1 MRPCTRR
8 IMSAEKIIKET
19 SLNDLLVEHAP
30 WCRTTP
36 AALPTHI
43 KPLVSL
49 RARLLTVVVSLTA
62 IGLIVASVVTY
73 QQLRSFLV
81 DRVDHQ
87 AQGSAE
93 AISQSIDRRRPGPG
107 VLDAIS
113 AASAANPGLYV
124 GSAANGAVQW
134 GVTGTQAGDTQL
146 PQPDLSASHASLAA
160 AANGGPFT
168 VGSVKGDTRYRVQ
181 VSPVGDDNTL
191 LLVAAPLKD
200 ADATLHRLLIV
211 ELAVAASVLL
221 AVLLLGLW
229 LVRVGLRPLGRIE
242 QTAAAIAGGD
252 LSQRVENDDPRTEV
266 GRLGGALNTM
276 LGQIEEAF
284 DERTASENRLRR
296 FIADASHELR
306 TPLAA
311 VRAYAE
317 LFDRGAR
324 ERPDDLER
332 SMNGIQRESRRMGL
346 LVDDLLLLAR
356 LDQGR
361 PLERKPVELED
372 VTRDAVEAAR
382 MLDPGREIELVAPA
396 SVEVQ
401 GDRERL
407 RQILDN
413 LLANVRAHTPPGS
426 AATVRVLNRGDSAV
440 IEVADAGHGLSD
452 EQLSHAFER
461 FYRGD
466 SSRSRD
472 AGGAGLGLA
481 IISAIAE
488 SHGGSATVVNEGR
501 DGGQGL
507 TVRVAIPLTAPT
519 VVSAAGA
526 AADENLSPSPL

>member
-1 MRPCTRR
+1 
-8 IMSAEKIIKET
+8 
-19 SLNDLLVEHAP
+19 
-30 WCRTTP
+30 
-36 AALPTHI
+36 
-43 KPLVSL
+43 VSL

-62 IGLIVASVVTY
+62 IGLVVASIVTY

-81 DRVDHQ
+81 DRVDRQ
-87 AQGSAE
+87 AQGTAE
-93 AISQSIDRRRPGPG
+93 AIAHSFEHGRPGPG
-107 VLDAIS
+107 GLDAIGT
-113 AASAANPGLYV
+113 ANPGIYV
-124 GSAANGAVQW
+124 GAFNTAGTVNWAALGTRPGDVPLSQPSLPADSADG
-134 GVTGTQAGDTQL
+134 
-146 PQPDLSASHASLAA
+146 AA
-160 AANGGPFT
+160 ARTKPFT
-168 VGSVKGDTRYRVQ
+168 VNAVKGDTRFRVRFEPIADTNQ
-181 VSPVGDDNTL
+181 VL
-191 LLVAAPLKD
+191 IVAAPLKD
-200 ADATLHRLLIV
+200 ADDTLHRLLIV
-211 ELAVAASVLL
+211 ELAVAASVLA

-284 DERTASENRLRR
+284 NERTASENRLRR

-332 SMNGIQRESRRMGL
+332 SMTGIQRESRRMGL

-372 VTRDAVEAAR
+372 VARDAVEAAR
-382 MLDPGREIELVAPA
+382 TLDPGREIELDAPVP
-396 SVEVQ
+396 VEVQ

-413 LLANVRAHTPPGS
+413 LLANVRAHTPAGS
-426 AATVRVLNRGDSAV
+426 AATVRVLNGGDAAV
-440 IEVADAGHGLSD
+440 IEVADAGPGLSD
-452 EQLSHAFER
+452 EQLTHAFER

-466 SSRSRD
+466 TSRSRD

-488 SHGGSATVVNEGR
+488 SHGGSATVVNQGR

-507 TVRVAIPLTAPT
+507 TVQVAIPLTAPP
-519 VVSAAGA
+519 SASAPDAA
-526 AADENLSPSPL
+526 AADESLSPPSR